1 VRFADPP
8 RLDADTR
15 LVAARDQVSCELDG
29 QAVILGL
36 ADGVYYG
43 LDPVGA
49 TVWALL
55 EREPHTVAQLR
66 DAVTGEFEVDAP
78 TAEADLI
85 ELMGDMLARGLVELR
100 PAD

>member
-1 VRFADPP
+1 MAQVPTLHAGSRV
-8 RLDADTR
+8 
-15 LVAARDQVSCELDG
+15 VAARDQVSVELEG
-29 QAVILGL
+29 EAVILGL

-55 EREPHTVAQLR
+55 EAGPHTVAQLR
-66 DAVTGEFEVDAP
+66 DAVTDEFEVDAP

-85 ELMGDMLARGLVELR
+85 ELVGTMLERGLVELR